1 MSACAGL
8 PTAAFRRPLPRD
20 RKLLGQREVLAGLR
34 GFYAEPR
41 AGQPVRVAEGAA
53 GRVRDPEPLSS
64 QTLRHV
70 SIEPSQSCEGRRRRP
85 RAALGLP
92 PARLL
97 TAPCHSDGPPL
108 PTRTVPFLSWS
119 LGGAETA
126 LFVVF
131 CVKCTLYD
139 L

>member
-1 MSACAGL
+1 MCAGL
-8 PTAAFRRPLPRD
+8 PTAAFRHPLPRD

-70 SIEPSQSCEGRRRRP
+70 SVEPSQSCEGRRRRP
-85 RAALGLP
+85 RAALGVPPGSLQLP
-92 PARLL
+92 VTQ
-97 TAPCHSDGPPL
+97 TAPRFPREQSPSCRGPWAGQRPH
-108 PTRTVPFLSWS
+108 FLWFS
-119 LGGAETA
+119 
-126 LFVVF
+126 V
-131 CVKCTLYD
+131 
-139 L
+139 